1 MMGNYAK
8 FIISVLGVVVMG
20 LQNYI
25 GLAIPDVVIGLVA
38 ALGVYV
44 VPNK

>member
-8 FIISVLGVVVMG
+8 FVISVLGVVVMG
-20 LQNYI
+20 LQNYL
-25 GLAIPDVVIGLVA
+25 GMTIPEVVIGLVT